1 MTAYKFVTTTTFDK
15 EFKKLDKSIQKII
28 AKYIKINLINS
39 TNPFLKG
46 KALTANLKGIWRY
59 RIMNYRLL
67 VEIKEDKF
75 IIKALSIGH
84 RREIYNLKWKYKIL
98 RVIKNIKQS
107 EKSALIVL
115 KEFNEEIFKEISK
128 DIEPAIFSEFFE
140 DKELIK
146 F

>member
-1 MTAYKFVTTTTFDK
+1 MSK
-15 EFKKLDKSIQKII
+15 KII

-46 KALTANLKGIWRY
+46 KALTDNLKEIWRY

-84 RREIYNLKWKYKIL
+84 RRESCNLK
-98 RVIKNIKQS
+98 
-107 EKSALIVL
+107 
-115 KEFNEEIFKEISK
+115 
-128 DIEPAIFSEFFE
+128 
-140 DKELIK
+140 
-146 F
+146 

>member
-15 EFKKLDKSIQKII
+15 EFKKLDKSVQKII
-28 AKYIKINLINS
+28 AKYIKINLIIS

-46 KALTANLKGIWRY
+46 KALTANLKEIWRY

-84 RREIYNLKWKYKIL
+84 RREIYNLK
-98 RVIKNIKQS
+98 
-107 EKSALIVL
+107 
-115 KEFNEEIFKEISK
+115 
-128 DIEPAIFSEFFE
+128 
-140 DKELIK
+140 
-146 F
+146 

>member
-46 KALTANLKGIWRY
+46 KALTTNLKGIWRY

-75 IIKALSIGH
+75 IIKTLSI
-84 RREIYNLKWKYKIL
+84 KIL
-98 RVIKNIKQS
+98 EDFFTTTMTDT
-107 EKSALIVL
+107 EKW
-115 KEFNEEIFKEISK
+115 
-128 DIEPAIFSEFFE
+128 DYIENYFLGKI
-140 DKELIK
+140 
-146 F
+146 

>member
-15 EFKKLDKSIQKII
+15 EFKKLDKS
-28 AKYIKINLINS
+28 
-39 TNPFLKG
+39 

-84 RREIYNLKWKYKIL
+84 RREIYNLK
-98 RVIKNIKQS
+98 
-107 EKSALIVL
+107 
-115 KEFNEEIFKEISK
+115 
-128 DIEPAIFSEFFE
+128 
-140 DKELIK
+140 
-146 F
+146 